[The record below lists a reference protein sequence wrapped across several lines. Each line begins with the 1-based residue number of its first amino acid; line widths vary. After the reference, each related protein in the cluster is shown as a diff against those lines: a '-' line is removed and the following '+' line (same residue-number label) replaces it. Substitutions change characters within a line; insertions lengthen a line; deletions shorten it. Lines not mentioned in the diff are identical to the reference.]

1 VLVRKYMEIRKM
13 SQPPAKKS
21 ERIVFVTVGTT
32 LFEALIDAM
41 TQKSV
46 LERLAKLGYT
56 LMIVQYGKGAVP
68 KLGPDEKLPLR
79 VQVYDFQTTLA
90 ADMQRADLIIGHAG
104 AGTVSEVLGY
114 GKRLVV
120 VINTALMHNHQ
131 TELGHA
137 MRDRHH
143 LYVVEEPQ
151 RLLQD
156 STWEA
161 IEQFKAVPLPAG
173 DPYDFPNLLD
183 RFLAT

>member
-1 VLVRKYMEIRKM
+1 M
-13 SQPPAKKS
+13 SQPPAKKP

-68 KLGPDEKLPLR
+68 QLFAGKNNDLPLR
-79 VQVYDFQTTLA
+79 VQVYDFKKTLA
-90 ADMQRADLIIGHAG
+90 ADMRRADLVIGHAG

-143 LYVVEEPQ
+143 LYVVEDPLQ
-151 RLLQD
+151 LHQD

-161 IEQFKAVPLPAG
+161 IEQFEAVPLLAG

-183 RFLAT
+183 SFLAT